1 MLAKIGTIFSAL
13 VLGVASLLSPIYSVA
28 AQEPEPQSP
37 TPGQRLVQRLRVP
50 RPQGDPHLREGLVL
64 ATVSATGLRPV
75 QVLESLTDGLSI
87 SQIAVETGSSQAQ
100 VLQVFDETVRYLFEK
115 AVENKRLPESLA
127 EARIQWYQQAARQM
141 VDQPGLR
148 PAYPGLHEL
157 HQTLIAAAVRS
168 AGLDPRKT
176 RQELRNCRSLEEI
189 LAAQGHSGQEAVDAA
204 MQFLDRGLERL
215 VENDRLSKNQW
226 DNWSA
231 SLRESLE
238 TMVTVPGLHLA
249 GTICSQ

>member
-1 MLAKIGTIFSAL
+1 MLVKIGLLFSAL
-13 VLGVASLLSPIYSVA
+13 VLGVASLLSPVSGA
-28 AQEPEPQSP
+28 TAQEPEPQP
-37 TPGQRLVQRLRVP
+37 PAPGQRLAQRVRAR
-50 RPQGDPHLREGLVL
+50 RPQGDPRLREGLVL
-64 ATVSATGLRPV
+64 AAVSATGLRPV
-75 QVLESLTDGLSI
+75 QVLESLADGLSI
-87 SQIAVETGSSQAQ
+87 TQIAVEAGSSEAQ

-115 AVENKRLPESLA
+115 AVENGRLPESLA

-157 HQTLIAAAVRS
+157 HLTLIAAAVRS
-168 AGLDPRKT
+168 AGLDPQET
-176 RQELRNCRSLEEI
+176 RQELRDCRSLEEI
-189 LAAQGHSGQEAVDAA
+189 LEAQGHSGQEAVDAA

-215 VENDRLSKNQW
+215 VENGRLSEDQRN
-226 DNWSA
+226 NWSA

-249 GTICSQ
+249 GKVCSQ